1 MRVLAIEPGLN
12 DLQGTIAFHKEMQHE
27 TPVSQG
33 MHGATWLPT
42 AMLIIAFA
50 IVANDLR
57 LSAAWTPEWKRMV
70 PAALV
75 VLVFA
80 VLTHGNR
87 TALGLCLPVQ
97 HARFWLKLSCVLAAL
112 MAVVGAGGIAA
123 LAIAEALA
131 AARARAGG
139 SGSA

>member
-75 VLVFA
+75 VLV
-80 VLTHGNR
+80 
-87 TALGLCLPVQ
+87 
-97 HARFWLKLSCVLAAL
+97 
-112 MAVVGAGGIAA
+112 
-123 LAIAEALA
+123 
-131 AARARAGG
+131 
-139 SGSA
+139 